1 MKVNKNEIPVIS
13 TKDGYSIEPSPD
25 VLRMLLEE
33 KGEKALAQIEDFV
46 VTRKNFGSVR
56 WLEPVDVRGLK
67 SIALFVLKGVS
78 YMCTMKILVSRALRL
93 EKVSKSALK

>member
-1 MKVNKNEIPVIS
+1 M
-13 TKDGYSIEPSPD
+13 T
-25 VLRMLLEE
+25 
-33 KGEKALAQIEDFV
+33 FV
-46 VTRKNFGSVR
+46 D
-56 WLEPVDVRGLK
+56 WK